1 MTVLIADDHPFT
13 LAGTKA
19 FVEAL
24 GHQVVKTCSNGLV
37 AYNLIQ
43 IHQPKI
49 AILDISMPGLDGIEV
64 LEKMQQQQMATKVIL
79 LTMHRE
85 LSVFKKANQYQLYGY
100 LLKEQAETELEKCL
114 EAVEKGEK
122 YVSELLLNELLM
134 GHEINN
140 TATDLDKLTF
150 VEKKVLELVV
160 QQKTSKQIGELLFIS
175 EKTVEG
181 HRTSIIKKLDLP
193 KGKNTLLRWAMK
205 EF

>member
-114 EAVEKGEK
+114 ESVEKGEK

>member
-19 FVEAL
+19 FIEAL
-24 GHQVVKTCSNGLV
+24 GHQVVKTCSNGMV

-43 IHQPKI
+43 IYQPDI

-64 LEKMQQQQMATKVIL
+64 LEKVQQQQLTTKVIL

-85 LSVFKKANQYQLYGY
+85 ISIFKKANQYQLYGY
-100 LLKEQAETELEKCL
+100 LLKEQAETELENCL
-114 EAVEKGEK
+114 NAVEKGKK
-122 YVSELLLNELLM
+122 YVSKSLMSDLLM
-134 GHEINN
+134 GHEYNNN
-140 TATDLDKLTF
+140 TTDLDKLTF
-150 VEKKVLELVV
+150 VEKKILELII

-181 HRTSIIKKLDLP
+181 HRTGIIKKLNLP

-205 EF
+205 AF